1 MREAGFFVQDSWRIR
16 PDLTINAGLRYELQF
31 PFTPRNNSY
40 STATVESFCGR
51 SGTNPDTFCNLFQAG
66 NLPGAPTTFINFG
79 EGTPAYNTD
88 YDNWAP
94 SVGVAWTLKGSSGL
108 MGTIFGRNEGDSVLR
123 AGFTRA
129 FSREG
134 MANFSDQFGRQSWGD
149 DRRLA
154 ETNPLAISER
164 CRCCSAT
171 GTSRLR
177 LFL

>member
-66 NLPGAPTTFINFG
+66 NQPGAPTTFINFG

-88 YDNWAP
+88 YNNWAP
-94 SVGVAWTLKGSSGL
+94 ERRRGL
-108 MGTIFGRNEGDSVLR
+108 DAQGLVRAHGHHLR
-123 AGFTRA
+123 P
-129 FSREG
+129 
-134 MANFSDQFGRQSWGD
+134 Q
-149 DRRLA
+149 RR
-154 ETNPLAISER
+154 
-164 CRCCSAT
+164 
-171 GTSRLR
+171 
-177 LFL
+177 